1 MLTIDSEFATKANS
15 RPCDLIQDLHDLPLL
30 MSRTLLHLQV
40 HIPDNNAMNYESE
53 AAEYPDSHV
62 SHTGQLFFPEDM
74 YTQIES
80 LDPYTKDVASRLRL
94 SSDGIYNNDP
104 TAILDIMQLDVAAIK
119 YGVVGKST
127 VTVNPDSTPA
137 AVRRL

>member
-1 MLTIDSEFATKANS
+1 MRALLIS
-15 RPCDLIQDLHDLPLL
+15 RRLL
-30 MSRTLLHLQV
+30 YLQV
-40 HIPDNNAMNYESE
+40 HILNDDIMDSDSE
-53 AAEYPDSHV
+53 AGEYSDSHV

-80 LDPYTKDVASRLRL
+80 LDPYSKDRATRLRL
-94 SSDGIYNNDP
+94 SSDGIFKNDP
-104 TAILDIMQLDVAAIK
+104 TAILDIVQLDVAAIK